1 MKLTAKCYYGLV
13 ACVDLTK
20 GYGDGPIRA
29 ANIANKHGIPVRFLE
44 LILNEL
50 KSVGVVDSKRGA
62 DGGFYLLKRPEELS
76 VLDVV
81 SAIDG
86 EINIFDCGKI
96 KDGGECLFK
105 GYMGGLKAVIEDYL
119 KNTNLKELSDSCG
132 LSTGVLNYSI

>member
-50 KSVGVVDSKRGA
+50 KSVGVVDS
-62 DGGFYLLKRPEELS
+62 RPEELS